1 MRNIAISMLAAA
13 AALAAPAA
21 AQNGPDAPAP
31 APARAFSGFRV
42 EALLGWDHTEILDDD
57 QGAPLYGIGLGY
69 DYQTGRAVLGLEAE
83 ASESNNNGC
92 LSNIIAPGDRFCSET
107 GRDLY
112 LGARAGL
119 IVGPRVLLFA
129 KAGYVN
135 TRFNEEYDPG
145 GGGAVTPGHFDLDGL
160 RVGGGAEFAIT
171 RNVFIRAEGRYTDYH
186 NGGNRG
192 ALLGAIG
199 FRF

>member
-1 MRNIAISMLAAA
+1 MRTFATLLLTTAI
-13 AALAAPAA
+13 ALATPAFAQDAPES
-21 AQNGPDAPAP
+21 PAP
-31 APARAFSGFRV
+31 APAFSGFHV

-57 QGAPLYGIGLGY
+57 QGAPLYGLGLGY

-92 LSNIIAPGDRFCSET
+92 LSNLIATGDRFCNET

-112 LGARAGL
+112 IGARAGI
-119 IVGPRVLLFA
+119 IVSPRVLLFV
-129 KAGYVN
+129 KSGYVI

-145 GGGAVTPGHFDLDGL
+145 GGGAVITSHFNLGGL
-160 RVGGGAEFAIT
+160 RVGGGAEFAIS

-192 ALLGAIG
+192 ALLGAFG

>member
-1 MRNIAISMLAAA
+1 MRNLAISMLAAA
-13 AALAAPAA
+13 AAFATPAS
-21 AQNGPDAPAP
+21 AQDAPGGPATAP
-31 APARAFSGFRV
+31 TFSGFHV

-92 LSNIIAPGDRFCSET
+92 LGNIIASGDRLCTET

-112 LGARAGL
+112 IGARAGI

-129 KAGYVN
+129 KSGYVI

-145 GGGAVTPGHFDLDGL
+145 GGGAVITSHFNLDGL
-160 RVGGGAEFAIT
+160 RVGGGAEFAIS

-192 ALLGAIG
+192 ALLGAFG